1 VTVYAL
7 ENSYGIAAGIARSIG
22 DKLVQVEYKLF
33 PDGESYI
40 RLQQRPEGP
49 AVLVASLYPNPDK
62 RIFELF
68 MAVEA
73 LRAITQDVV
82 IGVVPYMAYA
92 RQDRRFLDGEP
103 ISVKVVLKTL
113 EALGLDALIVVDIH
127 KPAVLDE
134 YWGKPYR
141 NVLVDKQ
148 VADYFKGKLS
158 NPLILAPD
166 AGALERAKRV
176 AEQLN
181 ADYDHL
187 VKERDRVTG
196 EVRVST
202 KEMSVTGRD
211 ILIVDDI
218 ISTGGTMALA
228 AKTVLAQ
235 GARSVYASCTHA
247 VMVKG
252 ALDLLLSS
260 GIQEVVATDTVPSP
274 VSKISVTPAAVE
286 ALKDLLEEVL

>member
-40 RLQQRPEGP
+40 RVQQRPEGP

-127 KPAVLDE
+127 KPAVLGE

-158 NPLILAPD
+158 NPLVLAPD

-181 ADYDHL
+181 TDYDHL

-202 KEMSVTGRD
+202 REMSVTGRD

>member
-7 ENSYGIAAGIARSIG
+7 ENSYGIAAGIAKSIG

-40 RLQQRPEGP
+40 RVQQRPEGP

-134 YWGKPYR
+134 YWGRPYR

-202 KEMSVTGRD
+202 KEMSVAGRD

-260 GIQEVVATDTVPSP
+260 GIREVVATDTVPSP

>member
-1 VTVYAL
+1 MTVYAL

-40 RLQQRPEGP
+40 RVQQRPEGP
-49 AVLVASLYPNPDK
+49 AVLVASLYPNTDK

-113 EALGLDALIVVDIH
+113 ETLGLDALIVVDIH

-202 KEMSVTGRD
+202 KEISVTGRD

-274 VSKISVTPAAVE
+274 VSKISVTPATVE

>member
-1 VTVYAL
+1 MTVYAL
-7 ENSYGIAAGIARSIG
+7 ENSYGIAAGIAKSIG

-40 RLQQRPEGP
+40 RVQQRPEGP

-158 NPLILAPD
+158 NPLVLAPD

-202 KEMSVTGRD
+202 KEISVTGRD